1 MGEVGFNSHDAL
13 SKGVKEYY
21 KEFRVFDEKYPH
33 EWTAFNHPELVD
45 TGYQIQKTTPKSG
58 GYVPHNDS
66 RSEFIGD
73 LAQTR
78 HIDIHLV
85 SKRC

>member
-1 MGEVGFNSHDAL
+1 MKNIHMSG
-13 SKGVKEYY
+13 
-21 KEFRVFDEKYPH
+21 R
-33 EWTAFNHPELVD
+33 AFNHPELVD

-66 RSEFIGD
+66 RSRILGD
-73 LAQTR
+73 RSDKTA
-78 HIDIHLV
+78 DIHLV

>member
-1 MGEVGFNSHDAL
+1 M
-13 SKGVKEYY
+13 
-21 KEFRVFDEKYPH
+21 RKYPH

-66 RSEFIGD
+66 RSEFLGD
-73 LAQTR
+73 HGSRQDSR
-78 HIDIHLV
+78 HSSGI
-85 SKRC
+85 